1 MIVDLSTFYLFI
13 HSISTYIVIS
23 CFFGSFKICFLIFFN
38 DSLGFPFPV
47 DSLNYPLIP
56 LCIHL
61 FVCVSIWLF
70 APPCMQDQAP
80 EAVREQVMKLLA
92 LLIKPDTGLL
102 PAFEA
107 DVGEL

>member
-1 MIVDLSTFYLFI
+1 
-13 HSISTYIVIS
+13 
-23 CFFGSFKICFLIFFN
+23 
-38 DSLGFPFPV
+38 
-47 DSLNYPLIP
+47 
-56 LCIHL
+56 
-61 FVCVSIWLF
+61 
-70 APPCMQDQAP
+70 MQDQAP